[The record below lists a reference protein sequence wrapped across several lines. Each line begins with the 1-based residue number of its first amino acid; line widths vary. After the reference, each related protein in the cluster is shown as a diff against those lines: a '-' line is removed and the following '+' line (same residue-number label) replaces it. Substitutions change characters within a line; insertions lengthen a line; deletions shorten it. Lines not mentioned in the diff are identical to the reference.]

1 MLLFRA
7 ISFFSV
13 APADPMLYN
22 YPLPLTLHDVTL
34 PVIVKDIAYSRA
46 SFSIKLFWKSST
58 CACFRALTRSL
69 CFLIGESSFRNMHC
83 MAVRNCILKF
93 FSLILAT

>member
-1 MLLFRA
+1 MLLFRT

-46 SFSIKLFWKSST
+46 SFSIKLFWKSSVHV
-58 CACFRALTRSL
+58 S
-69 CFLIGESSFRNMHC
+69 EH
-83 MAVRNCILKF
+83 
-93 FSLILAT
+93 

>member
-1 MLLFRA
+1 MLLFRT

-46 SFSIKLFWKSST
+46 SFSIKLILEKQHVCMFPSID
-58 CACFRALTRSL
+58 A
-69 CFLIGESSFRNMHC
+69 FLMLFNR
-83 MAVRNCILKF
+83 
-93 FSLILAT
+93 